1 MLSVDFDTQKYQT
14 CYDEKLLPSQQ
25 NVLKEIDF
33 EALFANIENTQSE
46 VKQESFAG
54 IFNKI
59 TTIIYFDQKWFTFT
73 VFY

>member
-54 IFNKI
+54 IFN
-59 TTIIYFDQKWFTFT
+59 
-73 VFY
+73 